1 MPAEYRP
8 APEVAE
14 IARQLITKVTQHQE
28 LVNAPIVYLFRSEAA
43 KSRGRIILGRARRI
57 TGLNAWLSHPELTPR
72 PERSYSEPGE
82 YFVIEIA
89 GDRWGMLD
97 DNQRI
102 ALVDHELSHCAVGY
116 NDDGEMQ
123 LALRHH
129 DVEEFL
135 GVLDRNGLWKEDVQ
149 QLGIVASEQLS
160 LALDRIPAQAST
172 DAGSDQ

>member
-1 MPAEYRP
+1 MATEYRP

-14 IARQLITKVTQHQE
+14 IARQLITRVTGHQE
-28 LVNAPIVYLFRSEAA
+28 LVNAPIVYVFRDEA
-43 KSRGRIILGRARRI
+43 STTRGRTVLGKARKI
-57 TGLNAWLSHPELTPR
+57 SGLNAWLSHPELTPR
-72 PERSYSEPGE
+72 PGSFSEPGE

-89 GDRWGMLD
+89 HDCWERLD
-97 DNQRI
+97 DAQRV

-116 NDDGEMQ
+116 TEDGRMQ
-123 LALRHH
+123 LAMRHH

-149 QLGIVASEQLS
+149 RLGIVASEQLS

-172 DAGSDQ
+172 DSGSDQ